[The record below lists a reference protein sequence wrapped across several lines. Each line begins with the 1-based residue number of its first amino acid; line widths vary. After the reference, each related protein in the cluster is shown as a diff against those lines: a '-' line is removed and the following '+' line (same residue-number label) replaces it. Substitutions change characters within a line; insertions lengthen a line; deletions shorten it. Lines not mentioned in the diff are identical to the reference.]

1 MSFALFYLTF
11 IVFYWV
17 LSGFISFY
25 RVLSAFTGCYWV
37 LLGFTEFRFI
47 DYFHCQ
53 WFGKARTSRVLFL
66 FPFFF
71 FAISIEAVTSRYFH
85 TVSKK
90 QQLGEQKKKL
100 ISYRLARQWVVFVL
114 RLRPSSFFFFF
125 DYLAAPVRTKLE
137 ARGGVLRSSPLRRH
151 GNRVAGA
158 KPTKKKKKAE
168 EKKRKEKKT
177 GIIDRIFPYYSHY
190 ATEKEA
196 GRCLERHGCRT
207 RFEKPGETRLKN
219 QKKNKPE
226 GDPRRGAGGGRYRLA
241 GEDLRRPA
249 NRRPRKKGRPKNR
262 GTPTKR
268 SFFLAFL
275 NETS

>member
-1 MSFALFYLTF
+1 MVWESKN
-11 IVFYWV
+11 I
-17 LSGFISFY
+17 SRSISFPIFFCDFDRSGNEPVFSY
-25 RVLSAFTGCYWV
+25 RVKKTTTWG
-37 LLGFTEFRFI
+37 TEKEI
-47 DYFHCQ
+47 DFVSIGAPMGRIC
-53 WFGKARTSRVLFL
+53 
-66 FPFFF
+66 
-71 FAISIEAVTSRYFH
+71 FAPPAV
-85 TVSKK
+85 V
-90 QQLGEQKKKL
+90 
-100 ISYRLARQWVVFVL
+100 
-114 RLRPSSFFFFF
+114 FFFF